1 MVVGSVCPHR
11 SGIRMASLFQFVFYH
26 SPLET
31 TTRQGI
37 TANSGQYEANIQIVD
52 NSIAAEAR

>member
-1 MVVGSVCPHR
+1 
-11 SGIRMASLFQFVFYH
+11 MASLFQFVFYH